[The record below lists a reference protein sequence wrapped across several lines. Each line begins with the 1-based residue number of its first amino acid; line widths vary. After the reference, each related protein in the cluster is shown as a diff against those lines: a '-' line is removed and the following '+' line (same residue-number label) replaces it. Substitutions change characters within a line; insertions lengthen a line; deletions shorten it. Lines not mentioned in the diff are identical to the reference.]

1 MIDILLKLGLSDKE
15 AKVYL
20 AALKLGS
27 APASKIAQMAGLN
40 RPTTYVILEK
50 LAPMG
55 LITIFDKGKIRF
67 YTAEDP
73 EQLFKMAESEKRS
86 LDDMVKELKEKLPE
100 FKALYSKNNRPRVL
114 LYDSTEHAD
123 EYLYSRLKKNEK
135 IYAFTD
141 LDVYNKSDPHYKEP
155 SFRIKKN
162 IATAVIYTRDE
173 GPVEQASSKKELRT
187 AKFIARKD
195 FPFKTIM
202 TAAPD
207 SGILYLSEPESNT
220 AVFIENK
227 LIAQS
232 FKAIFDLLWEKI

>member
-67 YTAEDP
+67 YTAENP
-73 EQLFKMAESEKRS
+73 EQLFKMAENEQRS
-86 LDDMVKELKEKLPE
+86 LEDMVKELKDKLPE
-100 FKALYSKNNRPRVL
+100 FKALYSRNDRPRVL
-114 LYDSTEHAD
+114 LYDATEHAD
-123 EYLYSRLKKNEK
+123 DYLYSRLKTGEK

-141 LDVYNKSDPHYKEP
+141 FDTYHRSDPLHQET
-155 SFRIKKN
+155 SLRIKKN
-162 IATAVIYTRDE
+162 IPTIVIYTRDD
-173 GPVEQASSKKELRT
+173 GPVEDASSKKELRT

-195 FPFKTIM
+195 FPLKTIM
-202 TAAPD
+202 TVAPD
-207 SGILYLSEPESNT
+207 SGILYLSDPSSKT

-232 FKAIFDLLWEKI
+232 FKAIFDLLWQKI